1 MQPLI
6 SLIAGLIFGAGLAV
20 GGMINPARVQ
30 AFLDLFG
37 HWDPTLAFV
46 MGGAILPMTMAWVI
60 KARLDRPLA
69 GGVFDLPDTR
79 KLDRHLAIGALLFG
93 AGWGIGGLCPGPAIA
108 DLALVPGPALLFVAA
123 MLAGMGVH
131 RLTLGR

>member
-1 MQPLI
+1 M
-6 SLIAGLIFGAGLAV
+6 AGVIFGAGLAV
-20 GGMINPARVQ
+20 GGMIDPARVQ

-46 MGGAILPMTMAWVI
+46 MGGAILPMAIAWAV

-69 GGVFDLPDTR
+69 GGVFDLPDTTS
-79 KLDRHLAIGALLFG
+79 LDRKLAIGALLFG

-108 DLALVPGPALLFVAA
+108 DLALAPGQAFIFIAA
-123 MLAGMGVH
+123 MLIGMGAH